1 MRYILICI
9 FLMVLVLGGCTK
21 IDELRY
27 GETRSDV
34 IHSSDGMVSSPSAIR
49 LKSGELFLV
58 FRATSETNALD
69 GNILLISSEN
79 GRKNW
84 SPPDTIV
91 DTSWDCRDPSITQLQ
106 DGLIIVSFFQ
116 SRYDMDTED
125 VRSVGCFT
133 VRSFDNGKTFTSP
146 RMIPI
151 DGFNGTASSDAIV
164 ELDDGILI
172 LPVYGAKEGEA
183 SSVFA
188 VMSENGGET
197 WEDVYIIA
205 DASEEGI
212 GYEKPAILRLPEGK
226 ILCMMEIHGQTGSL
240 YQTVSEDGGRT
251 WSAPVRS
258 GIVGQNPDLLLTPEG
273 TVLCV
278 YQDLWPAG
286 VSFMRSYDWG
296 RTWEQESSL
305 FGTEEGEAS
314 PCLVHLGDGLLAAY
328 YSCPVKK
335 DMASD
340 ELVQLGVTFFP
351 FMRPET
357 PKGFTASYGDSKGVR
372 LRWNSVKQAHYY
384 IVYRDTAADFE
395 PQSGY
400 PSAGNG
406 IATMASSGFFDT
418 AVDTGKTYYYRVS
431 AVAGFGELMPGTG
444 SESRPTEVLGV
455 EIQGRNK

>member
-1 MRYILICI
+1 
-9 FLMVLVLGGCTK
+9 
-21 IDELRY
+21 
-27 GETRSDV
+27 
-34 IHSSDGMVSSPSAIR
+34 MVSNPSAVR

-91 DTSWDCRDPSITQLQ
+91 DTSWDCRDPSIMQLQ

-116 SRYDMDTED
+116 SRYDMDTEI
-125 VRSVGCFT
+125 VHSVGCFT

-151 DGFNGTASSDAIV
+151 DGFNETATSDAIV
-164 ELDDGILI
+164 ELDDGTLI
-172 LPVYGAKEGEA
+172 LPAYGAREGEA
-183 SSVFA
+183 SSTFA

-197 WEDVYIIA
+197 WNDVYMIT
-205 DASEEGI
+205 DASEEGV
-212 GYEKPAILRLPEGK
+212 GYEKPVMLRLPEGK
-226 ILCMMEIHGQTGSL
+226 ILCMMESHGQTGSV

-251 WSAPVRS
+251 WSDPVRS
-258 GIVGQNPDLLLTPEG
+258 AIVGQNPDLLLIPEG

-278 YQDLWPAG
+278 YRDLWPAG
-286 VSFMRSYDWG
+286 VSLMRSYDWG

-314 PCLVHLGDGLLAAY
+314 PCLVHLGDELLAAY
-328 YSCPVKK
+328 YSCLIKK
-335 DMASD
+335 DMVSD
-340 ELVQLGVTFFP
+340 IRIQVGATFFP

-357 PKGFTASYGDSKGVR
+357 PKGFTASYADGKGVG
-372 LRWNSVKQAHYY
+372 LRWNSVKEAVYY
-384 IVYRDTAADFE
+384 VVYRDTTEDFE
-395 PQSGY
+395 PRVGY
-400 PSAGNG
+400 PFEGNG
-406 IATMASSGFFDT
+406 IATTASSGFFDT

-431 AVAGFGELMPGTG
+431 SIAGFGELMPGTG
-444 SESRPTEVLGV
+444 SESKPTGALKV
-455 EIQGRNK
+455 EAR